1 MELPGYRP
9 VYWSEPGHG
18 DPPGSSRFST
28 GTTAPPRRPSLMDP
42 FEPYLRERW
51 AQGEHNSAQLFTE
64 IQEQGFSGSAALIR
78 QRLARWRVRP
88 GHTNGIVG
96 SVCSDG
102 QPQRS
107 FSPRQTLWLLL
118 GDRSTTQQNQ
128 EDVQAQAYIARL
140 RELSPTIQQA
150 QGLLVQF
157 RQLLR
162 ARDLAG
168 FRDWLPHALRS
179 TVPEVRGFAYGIR
192 RDRSAVEAAFVY
204 AWNNGQVEG
213 QVNRLKMLKRQTY
226 GRANFDLLRR
236 RVLYHAA

>member
-1 MELPGYRP
+1 
-9 VYWSEPGHG
+9 
-18 DPPGSSRFST
+18 
-28 GTTAPPRRPSLMDP
+28 MDP

-102 QPQRS
+102 QPKRS

-128 EDVQAQAYIARL
+128 KDVQAQAYVVRL

-162 ARDLAG
+162 ARESFRLSRLVTARTSQHGAG
-168 FRDWLPHALRS
+168 SAWVCVRNTSRS
-179 TVPEVRGFAYGIR
+179 LSG
-192 RDRSAVEAAFVY
+192 
-204 AWNNGQVEG
+204 
-213 QVNRLKMLKRQTY
+213 
-226 GRANFDLLRR
+226 
-236 RVLYHAA
+236 